1 MNDCGNMLKEG
12 FHKLPWVPLENEIYI
27 SHIMHISYI
36 YICTSKKWIFSNL
49 STLVNLYKN
58 FQ

>member
-36 YICTSKKWIFSNL
+36 YAQVRNGYLATC
-49 STLVNLYKN
+49 
-58 FQ
+58 QH